1 VHCSDKFSSSKAAL
15 EHVVQTGESVVD
27 KWKKFFDFQSQ
38 GRDVPLSFSLSYSL
52 FPAAMPYQ
60 RVFSLMNAKWSAA
73 RNRMTVG
80 LVKPELQVFV
90 NYNVDSRAFHES
102 VLIKWQSFAECRCQQ
117 PKINSSGG
125 ARVSGSVA
133 NNRP

>member
-1 VHCSDKFSSSKAAL
+1 MCHPTRFSL
-15 EHVVQTGESVVD
+15 
-27 KWKKFFDFQSQ
+27 
-38 GRDVPLSFSLSYSL
+38 SLSYSL
-52 FPAAMPYQ
+52 FPGSNAFPD

-80 LVKPELQVFV
+80 LVKAELQVFV
-90 NYNVDSRAFHES
+90 NYNMDYRAFHAS
-102 VLIKWQSFAECRCQQ
+102 VLSDSRLLDAAASN
-117 PKINSSGG
+117 PKYAPVGG